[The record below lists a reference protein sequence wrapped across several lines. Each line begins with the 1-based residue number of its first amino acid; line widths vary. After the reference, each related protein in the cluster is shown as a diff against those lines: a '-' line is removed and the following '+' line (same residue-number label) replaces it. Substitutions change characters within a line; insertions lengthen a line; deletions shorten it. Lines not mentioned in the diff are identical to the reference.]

1 MIYMTL
7 YQRFY
12 SFYNQ
17 YYLQCAFIILLQ
29 GRIRIRRARIRL
41 RSEEGTSMGSA
52 AEAVVLELDTV
63 EEEFDILVDVEVVE
77 IVLDELDELEL
88 DVEVEVNVVPGDE
101 LEEVDVEEEVVVE
114 ELEDEETLITIVE
127 KVLACEVTETEDKPA
142 NKTAVTLE
150 LDPLVVV
157 LAPLCTGAPKA
168 A

>member
-88 DVEVEVNVVPGDE
+88 DVE
-101 LEEVDVEEEVVVE
+101 EEVVVE

-127 KVLACEVTETEDKPA
+127 KVLACEVTETEDKPVSVLVVPVPSDARPTA